1 MFVFGFLR
9 QTQSPTRGR
18 SQPRTPDQFVV
29 RATRQATR
37 VLRGAGGT
45 AAQRPYAIAGS
56 RCIGLPNVYNQ
67 WFAALRSGPFEERGA
82 IRFKINW
89 SPQDQIAK

>member
-1 MFVFGFLR
+1 M
-9 QTQSPTRGR
+9 SPTRGR
-18 SQPRTPDQFVV
+18 SQPRTPDQPPV